1 MAARAS
7 KNMKGKAALQLTW
20 LMPAAAVLLAA
31 SLAANA
37 PAQSGRI
44 IPTPTPTPT
53 PAPTPEAERAPK
65 VEELKFVPDPNAEK
79 YRLVFAT
86 RYRGDFFAIRN
97 YEEMV
102 PVLRAAF
109 DDFVGGLNRAGA
121 QGYRVVTSLKGDPA
135 VVALDEVQYEY
146 AWTHTRSP
154 DANRKPGFAGTYAR
168 LAKLGFRLAAHSML
182 YASCNYY
189 GGGLGEPYMQ
199 DCEYGDFFLFE
210 RRKGFESPR
219 ERAWVDTESGE
230 RRKGQSAEDVLTAAV
245 RAKLNSG
252 LYPAHLLSKSEV
264 LLEPEPPDPAL
275 ADAGTELRVVRSA
288 NLWDSDE
295 LPKRVGELARQG
307 FRLALV
313 NHKIALM
320 YRRPGA
326 APPLSY
332 VWLKSSKKEFERELA
347 RLQEAG
353 AVFRSTY
360 PDETGARRTLVF
372 EQGPPGARREYRLLR
387 FELQTRHNA
396 AEQVMETALSHASAG
411 TQRELNRLAAEGF
424 VLLALF
430 DADKYRIA
438 RPGKG
443 REGLATEEFGLLL
456 ERRR

>member
-1 MAARAS
+1 
-7 KNMKGKAALQLTW
+7 MKGKAVLQVGWLAL
-20 LMPAAAVLLAA
+20 AAAVALAVFL
-31 SLAANA
+31 STPA
-37 PAQSGRI
+37 PAQSGRV

-53 PAPTPEAERAPK
+53 PEAERPPTVEAP
-65 VEELKFVPDPNAEK
+65 KFVPDPNAEK

-86 RYRGDFFAIRN
+86 RYQGNIFSTRT
-97 YEEMV
+97 YEELV

-109 DDFVGGLNRAGA
+109 DNFVEGMNRAGA
-121 QGYRVVTSLKGDPA
+121 QGYRVLTSLKGDPA
-135 VVALDEVQYEY
+135 VVALDAVQYEY

-154 DANRKPGFAGTYAR
+154 DASRKPGFAGTYAR
-168 LAKLGFRLAAHSML
+168 LAKQGFRLAAHSML
-182 YASCNYY
+182 YASCDYY
-189 GGGLGEPYMQ
+189 GGGLGEPYTQ

-219 ERAWVDTESGE
+219 ERSWVDTESGE

-245 RAKLNSG
+245 RAKTAAG
-252 LYPAHLLSKSEV
+252 FYPAHLLSKSEI
-264 LLEPEPPDPAL
+264 LLEREPPDPAL
-275 ADAGTELRVVRSA
+275 AAADTELRVVRSA

-295 LPKRVGELARQG
+295 LPKRVNELARQG
-307 FRLALV
+307 FRLTLV
-313 NHKIALM
+313 GHKIALM

-326 APPLSY
+326 PAPLTY
-332 VWLKSSKKEFERELA
+332 VWLKSSKKEFEKELA
-347 RLQEAG
+347 RLQESG

-372 EQGPPGARREYRLLR
+372 EQGPPGASARREYRVLK

-396 AEQVMETALSHASAG
+396 AEQVMETTLAPASAG

-430 DADKYRIA
+430 DADNYKLT